1 MTNYYAI
8 LCVSPTATT
17 EEIRSAYRAK
27 ARENHPDRGGSED
40 AFSDVREAWQMLR
53 DPDRRREYDAQLAAV
68 LVRVGAVLCPR
79 CGKGNRVPAEVVLR
93 CAICSHA
100 LPTRPRTGRDA
111 VGEVTTKIR
120 ERAVVLGDRLTDRM
134 SQVGDRLVNGLSDVL
149 LDGVDRGID
158 ALRRKLGL
166 GRDGGSR

>member
-1 MTNYYAI
+1 MTNYYAV
-8 LCVSPTATT
+8 LCVAPTATT
-17 EEIRSAYRAK
+17 EEIRTAYRSR
-27 ARENHPDRGGSED
+27 AREHHPDRGGSQEAFND
-40 AFSDVREAWQMLR
+40 AREAWETLR
-53 DPDRRREYDAQLAAV
+53 DPTRRRDYDAELAAV
-68 LVRVGAVLCPR
+68 LLRFGAVLCPR
-79 CGKGNRVPAEVVLR
+79 CGKSNRVPAEVVLR

-120 ERAVVLGDRLTDRM
+120 ERAVGLGDRLTERM